1 MKIKKYLK
9 FILDL
14 REKLYQKLSKHPAA
28 YSWCFLICAIIWL
41 FLGSFLVFDFI
52 TGMIYLIIEINL
64 LGIAKI
70 AWTIESIL
78 DFMPEGYDKF

>member
-9 FILDL
+9 LTLDL
-14 REKLYQKLSKHPAA
+14 REKLYQKLSKHPMA
-28 YSWCFLICAIIWL
+28 YSWCFLIGAIIWL
-41 FLGSFLVFDFI
+41 LIGRFFVFDFL
-52 TGMIYLIIEINL
+52 TGIIYLIIEILL

-78 DFMPEGYDKF
+78 DCMPEGYNKF

>member
-9 FILDL
+9 LILEL
-14 REKLYQKLSKHPAA
+14 REKLYQKLSKHPTA
-28 YSWCFLICAIIWL
+28 YSWCFLIGAIIWL
-41 FLGSFLVFDFI
+41 FVGSFLVFDFL
-52 TGMIYLIIEINL
+52 TGMIYLVIEILL

-78 DFMPEGYDKF
+78 DFMPEGYNKF